1 MNKAIFLF
9 TLFIRFTQLSS
20 LLGLLFVSSILPAL
34 LSLLCIDKE
43 AAEPVSELFKSPLL
57 PILIGSM
64 FVRDGVANWRAGKD
78 GEYLALLF
86 TRPLLRS
93 EYVVTKW
100 LAGSILV
107 FVIIST
113 QICTFVAVQGVYG
126 HSQMNLFE
134 PYTFVNLAL
143 NSFSLTALVVLI
155 ACVPLRLGV
164 WLFLLLYYV
173 AIFGSAV
180 AQISLKQTEKPD
192 AFVVVCQGLLWLMQT
207 VSNFAF
213 PSIDVYDVLN
223 AQNFSWL
230 PIIAYFTNI
239 SLYLL
244 IATIILNKREF
255 FYATD

>member
-1 MNKAIFLF
+1 MNSAIFLF
-9 TLFIRFTQLSS
+9 TLFVRFTQPAS
-20 LLGLLFVSSILPAL
+20 LFSLLFVSIILPVL
-34 LSLLCIDKE
+34 ISSLCVDKDSV
-43 AAEPVSELFKSPLL
+43 EPVANLFKSPLL

-64 FVRDGVANWRAGKD
+64 FVRDGVANWKAGKD

-86 TRPLLRS
+86 TRPLVRS

-107 FVIIST
+107 CAIISM
-113 QICTFVAVQGVYG
+113 QICAFAAVQQIYG
-126 HSQMNLFE
+126 HPTANLVD
-134 PYTFVNLAL
+134 PYTFANFAL

-164 WLFLLLYYV
+164 WLFVFLYYV
-173 AIFGSAV
+173 AALGTSV
-180 AQISLKQTEKPD
+180 AQISFKPTD
-192 AFVVVCQGLLWLMQT
+192 HPDGFVVVCQALLWVMQT
-207 VSNFAF
+207 IGNFAF

-230 PIIAYFTNI
+230 PIVGYFTNI

-255 FYATD
+255 FYATE

>member
-1 MNKAIFLF
+1 VNKAVFLF

-20 LLGLLFVSSILPAL
+20 LASLLFVAIILPAL
-34 LSLLCIDKE
+34 LSTICLDKE
-43 AAEPVSELFKSPLL
+43 AVEPIAEGFKSPFL
-57 PILIGSM
+57 PILIASM
-64 FVRDGVANWRAGKD
+64 FVRDGVANWKAGKD

-93 EYVVTKW
+93 QYVITKW

-107 FVIIST
+107 FAIIT
-113 QICTFVAVQGVYG
+113 VQICAFAAVQQAYG
-126 HSQMNLFE
+126 HLSAGLIDL
-134 PYTFVNLAL
+134 YTFANLAL

-180 AQISLKQTEKPD
+180 AQISLKQSDQPD
-192 AFVVVCQGLLWLMQT
+192 TFAIFCQAVLWLMQT
-207 VSNFAF
+207 VGNFAF
-213 PSIDVYDVLN
+213 PSIDLFDVLN

-230 PIIAYFTNI
+230 PIIGYFTNI

-244 IATIILNKREF
+244 IATIILSKREF